1 MATNG
6 NTKMMKTSSIYNSI
20 ITLWHIKEMG
30 NLTGEGVCSSFAD
43 DDDDDV
49 FRLSCAN
56 ANKESIILIINPN
69 NLPAV
74 FGAHKGVG
82 VGEGN
87 NTEHT
92 RSDLTMSLLFKDAL
106 RFEDE
111 RKTSKTRQHGN

>member
-1 MATNG
+1 
-6 NTKMMKTSSIYNSI
+6 MMKTSSIYNSI

-43 DDDDDV
+43 DDV
-49 FRLSCAN
+49 FRLSYAN

-87 NTEHT
+87 NT
-92 RSDLTMSLLFKDAL
+92 RVPIY
-106 RFEDE
+106 R
-111 RKTSKTRQHGN
+111 